1 MNQSQP
7 TPPAPA
13 SAAPRSACVAISDSN
28 FFIAVFALILS
39 IKYYGVRTRTHILS
53 CGMTEREKALLKQFD
68 GTEVIEA
75 DPSNPRGPACRKGEA
90 ILAAA
95 AIDPTVD
102 YISLLDG
109 DCVVTGDISDYL
121 TPAGETIF
129 ARLKTPDEDG
139 GVFRTRYEPGET
151 FGTIPRRVLKQWRED
166 VGERQESAIRN
177 TACGGNLTVHRK
189 VLPFV
194 ERWQQQINRVLPEDM
209 RGAHHFA
216 SLAYSQVDE
225 SVLNS
230 LLAFAEDAPVCQ
242 AAMFNLDPSAYLAH
256 LGPNHPKPWVLWR
269 PDKLRYYPIVAKC
282 FTWAREQGYEL
293 PKVPWTFKSVHR
305 PWVYLSSH
313 AYGTAQKIK
322 HAVSK

>member
-1 MNQSQP
+1 MKPPQSP
-7 TPPAPA
+7 LDSGSSIAPN
-13 SAAPRSACVAISDSN
+13 SACVAISDSN

-39 IKYYGVRTRTHILS
+39 IKYYGVRTRTHVLS
-53 CGMTEREKALLKQFD
+53 CGMTEREKSLLRQFE
-68 GTEVIEA
+68 GTEVVEA

-95 AIDPTVD
+95 EIDPQAD

-109 DCVVTGDISDYL
+109 DCVVTGDISKYL

-129 ARLKTPDEDG
+129 GRLKTPDEDG
-139 GVFRTRYEPGET
+139 GVFRTRYEPGEE
-151 FGTIPRRVLKQWRED
+151 FGTIPRKVLAQWRED
-166 VGERQESAIRN
+166 VGERSESAIRN
-177 TACGGNLTVHRK
+177 TVCGGNLTVHRK

-194 ERWQQQINRVLPEDM
+194 RRWQEQINQVLPKDLK
-209 RGAHHFA
+209 GAHNFS

-230 LLAFAEDAPVCQ
+230 LLAFAHDAPVCK
-242 AAMFNLDPSAYLAH
+242 AAMFNLDPGAYLAH

-269 PDKLRYYPIVAKC
+269 TDKLRYYPVVARC
-282 FTWAREQGYEL
+282 FTWAKQQGYEL
-293 PKVPWTFKSVHR
+293 PKVPWTFKSSNL

-322 HAVSK
+322 RMVSK